1 MNSRKFIYQLSLTL
15 CILVATATS
24 VFAINTNS
32 ANPNSQN
39 NLALTEIK
47 QTPNTSEDALQ
58 NEKQYIKDIEISGT
72 NIVKPNYILDK
83 MMLHRG
89 DVYNRDL
96 LKTDLTRIYQMGFFT
111 DKMKAVP
118 IENPDHTITLKIIV
132 EENIP
137 ITDFTVEGNTVVS
150 TEEILSYLLPLRG
163 QPQNVIQINEAIEGI
178 QNCYAQKGYVLAR
191 VSVFDDDPDG
201 VVNLKMSEGVINKIM
216 ISGNE
221 KTKDYVVE
229 RNILTEPGMVYN
241 ENLIKAD
248 LVRLYATQAYKD
260 VNRDIEQSYDD
271 PEKYDVTITVQEA
284 RTATLSVGGGL
295 DSSTGF
301 FGSVGITDNNFRG
314 RNQRVGL
321 NFLAGSGL
329 ILNDSSIIRHAN
341 LQAELSFFEPY
352 FLNADTSLMGKVF
365 FRDFGSYQVPL
376 ALEQRFGG
384 EVTIAHRNKT
394 NPHLTGTFTL
404 GLENINMREGDRR
417 EIERMYQS
425 HYVPISRRAEQLEGG
440 LFLSLAPG
448 LVYDTRDT
456 LVNPRHG
463 VFANLKF
470 EENVAMNDFEKTH
483 GKLTGAIKRYF
494 PVMSKSAFSLTA
506 KAGGVIHGQDKM
518 PEVMAYRL
526 GGPYTVRGYKMSGV
540 GTGSS
545 FVMGSAELT
554 TPFLFLDRIKKVPF
568 FDNIKLAFFV
578 DAGKV
583 FDPTLST
590 YLYDRPS
597 YAISA
602 GVGVKVFIPGL
613 GPLSIDYGIPLT
625 NPMGGS
631 NKGGYFTFGVGDMLY

>member
-1 MNSRKFIYQLSLTL
+1 M
-15 CILVATATS
+15 ATATS
-24 VFAINTNS
+24 VFAIDTNS
-32 ANPNSQN
+32 ANPNSSN

-47 QTPNTSEDALQ
+47 QNPNTQEEALQ

-72 NIVKPNYILDK
+72 NVVKPNYILDK

-118 IENPDHTITLKIIV
+118 IENPDHTITLRIIV

-221 KTKDYVVE
+221 KTKDYVIE

-341 LQAELSFFEPY
+341 LQAELNFFEPY

-384 EVTIAHRNKT
+384 EVTVAHRTKT

-425 HYVPISRRAEQLEGG
+425 HYVPISKRAEQLEGG

-470 EENVAMNDFEKTH
+470 EENIALNDFEKTH
-483 GKLTGAIKRYF
+483 GKLTGAIKKYF
-494 PVMSKSAFSLTA
+494 PVMNKSAFSLTA
-506 KAGGVIHGQDKM
+506 KAGGVIHGQNKM
-518 PEVMAYRL
+518 PEVMDYRL

-540 GTGSS
+540 GTGSA

-590 YLYDRPS
+590 YLYDRPE

-613 GPLSIDYGIPLT
+613 GPLSVDYGIPLT

>member
-1 MNSRKFIYQLSLTL
+1 M
-15 CILVATATS
+15 ATATS
-24 VFAINTNS
+24 VFAINTNSANPNS

-47 QTPNTSEDALQ
+47 QTPNTPEDALQ

-440 LFLSLAPG
+440 LF
-448 LVYDTRDT
+448 
-456 LVNPRHG
+456 
-463 VFANLKF
+463 
-470 EENVAMNDFEKTH
+470 
-483 GKLTGAIKRYF
+483 
-494 PVMSKSAFSLTA
+494 
-506 KAGGVIHGQDKM
+506 
-518 PEVMAYRL
+518 
-526 GGPYTVRGYKMSGV
+526 
-540 GTGSS
+540 
-545 FVMGSAELT
+545 
-554 TPFLFLDRIKKVPF
+554 
-568 FDNIKLAFFV
+568 
-578 DAGKV
+578 
-583 FDPTLST
+583 
-590 YLYDRPS
+590 YL
-597 YAISA
+597 
-602 GVGVKVFIPGL
+602 
-613 GPLSIDYGIPLT
+613 
-625 NPMGGS
+625 
-631 NKGGYFTFGVGDMLY
+631 

>member
-1 MNSRKFIYQLSLTL
+1 MNSRKFIYQLSLTF
-15 CILVATATS
+15 CVLVATATS
-24 VFAINTNS
+24 VFAIDTNS
-32 ANPNSQN
+32 ANPNSSN

-47 QTPNTSEDALQ
+47 QNPNTQEEALQ

-72 NIVKPNYILDK
+72 NVVKPNYILDK

-118 IENPDHTITLKIIV
+118 IENPDHTITLRIIV

-221 KTKDYVVE
+221 KTKDYVIE

-301 FGSVGITDNNFRG
+301 FGSVGITDNNFIG

-341 LQAELSFFEPY
+341 LQAELNFFEPY

-384 EVTIAHRNKT
+384 EVTVAHRTKT

-425 HYVPISRRAEQLEGG
+425 HYVPISKRAEQLEGG

-470 EENVAMNDFEKTH
+470 EENIALNDFEKTH
-483 GKLTGAIKRYF
+483 GKLTGAIKKYF
-494 PVMSKSAFSLTA
+494 PVMNKSAFSLTA
-506 KAGGVIHGQDKM
+506 KAGGVIHGQNKM
-518 PEVMAYRL
+518 PEVMDYRL

-540 GTGSS
+540 GTGSA

-590 YLYDRPS
+590 YLYDRPE

-613 GPLSIDYGIPLT
+613 GPLSVDYGIPLT